1 MYLSLSFCWACHIF
15 SSLWANLSKVTSVW
29 DLSVCSKIKIVNEW
43 QSHVWAVLRQL
54 KIHTCSYIS
63 HPITT
68 ILPDA
73 ECNCTL
79 ISFLCHHL
87 CKHHQ
92 EDGWANNRADVNC
105 AVAIVSMAILTVSSG
120 GATVKPSRSSDI
132 RCRLLSPEKEPN
144 PPLDRRWCWRWWL

>member
-1 MYLSLSFCWACHIF
+1 MLVRSCFLVTLIKCHMCLGSLCLFQNQNCEW
-15 SSLWANLSKVTSVW
+15 VTKSRV
-29 DLSVCSKIKIVNEW
+29 SCPQTAKN
-43 QSHVWAVLRQL
+43 ALRAM
-54 KIHTCSYIS
+54 CYIS
-63 HPITT
+63 HLITT

-120 GATVKPSRSSDI
+120 GTTVKPSRSSDI